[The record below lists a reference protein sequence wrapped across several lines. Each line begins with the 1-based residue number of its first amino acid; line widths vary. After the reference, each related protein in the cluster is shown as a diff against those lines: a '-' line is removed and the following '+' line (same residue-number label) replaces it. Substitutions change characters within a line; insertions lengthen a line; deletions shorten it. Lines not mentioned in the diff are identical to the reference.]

1 MDLFGKIYLSNTD
14 FANGSYEV
22 GANVAANAASVDV
35 SLFNTIYNI
44 PVDTSFSFGVTG
56 TMTVVPIDAGQ
67 YTLSTLLATMK
78 TSMQII
84 IADSDIFRDPI
95 TGKMNISS
103 PTTPTTEVS
112 FVSSSAYLLSML
124 GVDGVVYG
132 GVLIVAPRLMQLY
145 PGVGIFARVDGI
157 PWRTNT
163 AITRSGNGQ
172 ILMLWA
178 EPGGIM
184 RNDDYQFPR
193 LYPTYTDIAIKNIR
207 VTFYDVLGN
216 IVDVN
221 GGNFTVCINLVGMA

>member
-22 GANVAANAASVDV
+22 GANMAAHGASIDV
-35 SLFNTIYNI
+35 CLFNTIYNI
-44 PVDTSFSFGVTG
+44 PTATSFLFGVTG
-56 TMTVVPIDAGQ
+56 TLTSIPITAGS
-67 YTLSTLLATMK
+67 YTLSTILAAMK
-78 TSMQII
+78 TSMQLI
-84 IADSDIFRDPI
+84 IADSDIYRDPI

-103 PTTPTTEVS
+103 PTTPTTEIS
-112 FVSSSAYLLSML
+112 FVSSSVYLLSML
-124 GVDGVVYG
+124 GINAAVYNG
-132 GVLIVAPRLMQLY
+132 IHIIAPNLMQLY

-157 PWRTNT
+157 PWRTNP
-163 AITRSGNGQ
+163 AITRTGNGQ
-172 ILMLWA
+172 ILLLWA

-184 RNDDYQFPR
+184 RNDDYQYPR
-193 LYPTYTDIAIKNIR
+193 LYPLYDNQAVKNIR

>member
-22 GANVAANAASVDV
+22 GANMAAHAASLDIC
-35 SLFNTIYNI
+35 LFNTIYNI
-44 PVDTSFSFGVTG
+44 PTDTAFSFGVTG
-56 TMTVVPIDAGQ
+56 TLTSIPIAAGS
-67 YTLSTLLATMK
+67 YTLSTILATMK

-84 IADSDIFRDPI
+84 IADADIFRDPA

-103 PTTPTTEVS
+103 PTTPATTIS
-112 FVSSSAYLLSML
+112 FVSSSVYLLSLL
-124 GVDGVVYG
+124 GVDAAVYTG
-132 GVLIVAPRLMQLY
+132 ILTVAPRLMQLY

-157 PWRTNT
+157 PWRTNP

-172 ILMLWA
+172 ILLLWA

-193 LYPTYTDIAIKNIR
+193 LYPLYDNQAVKNIR